1 MRIFKKS
8 LSLLLA
14 VCMLASMA
22 LVMTVAS
29 AEETKVH
36 RPVVTEVVNSDPEIQ
51 VETNTYYFYMPEHW
65 KNEYNDTYDGSNLDS
80 CSAGIYWYGGDYKCD
95 DYTGECAQGW
105 PGYVIKEKESA
116 DDEAALNKTVTVY
129 FPDDDETE
137 TYRIVTTIRG
147 NSLKG
152 LISIDSPLGKALLHH
167 KVGDT
172 VEVHVN
178 KTTSYEVEIRS
189 ISAAADEEE
198 DEIRKF

>member
-1 MRIFKKS
+1 MHDRLTRQDIEKMEREIEERKLKLRPELIEAVKEARAQGDLSENFEYYAAKREKNQNESRIRY
-8 LSLLLA
+8 LENMIRTA
-14 VCMLASMA
+14 V
-22 LVMTVAS
+22 
-29 AEETKVH
+29 
-36 RPVVTEVVNSDPEIQ
+36 I
-51 VETNTYYFYMPEHW
+51 VEDH
-65 KNEYNDTYDGSNLDS
+65 
-80 CSAGIYWYGGDYKCD
+80 GGD
-95 DYTGECAQGW
+95 
-105 PGYVIKEKESA
+105 
-116 DDEAALNKTVTVY
+116 DEVTMNKSVEVY